1 MSFLNSKNIIIIFI
15 SIIILAFAAFLIF
28 NKYGLLK
35 YLALKQEKEVLEER
49 ILLIEKEN
57 LKYQQEIDSL
67 EKKIPAKIEQIARE
81 RYGML
86 RKNERV
92 IIIEEK

>member
-1 MSFLNSKNIIIIFI
+1 MALLKSKNIIL
-15 SIIILAFAAFLIF
+15 ILSGICILILAAFLIF

-35 YLALKQEKEVLEER
+35 YLSLKEEKEELEKR
-49 ILLIEKEN
+49 IIIIESEN
-57 LKYQQEIDSL
+57 QRFQQEIDSL
-67 EKKIPAKIEQIARE
+67 EKMIPAKIEQIARE
-81 RYGML
+81 KYGMK

>member
-1 MSFLNSKNIIIIFI
+1 MSFLKSKNIIILFI
-15 SIIILAFAAFLIF
+15 SIIILALAAFLVF

-35 YLALKQEKEVLEER
+35 YLSLKEEKEELEKR
-49 ILLIEKEN
+49 IILVEEEN
-57 LKYQQEIDSL
+57 QRFQQQIDSL

-81 RYGML
+81 KYGMKL
-86 RKNERV
+86 KNERV